1 MEAVMFTKERAGTR
15 RPLLIYV
22 GAALAVVWLT
32 AGCGSSTKSSSS
44 SKTTTAPTTAAA
56 TTTAAPT
63 SPPTTAAPATVP
75 ARQVTGKATTLGAGT
90 FAGGTDVAAGLY
102 DVTPGAGQSGNF
114 MVDGTNSYNEI
125 LGSSSDLGVPKVRV
139 MISSG
144 DSIKVSGLSQVVFT
158 PVTTP
163 LVTTHT
169 LVNLYAGTW
178 TVGQDIGP
186 GRYVAT
192 PGPGQSG
199 NFMVEAED
207 VNEILGTAGGL
218 GVANVTVNLSKGDVI
233 TISGLSQ
240 VTMTPS

>member
-1 MEAVMFTKERAGTR
+1 
-15 RPLLIYV
+15 
-22 GAALAVVWLT
+22 
-32 AGCGSSTKSSSS
+32 
-44 SKTTTAPTTAAA
+44 
-56 TTTAAPT
+56 
-63 SPPTTAAPATVP
+63 
-75 ARQVTGKATTLGAGT
+75 
-90 FAGGTDVAAGLY
+90 
-102 DVTPGAGQSGNF
+102 

-125 LGSSSDLGVPKVRV
+125 LGTGGGIGVPKVRA
-139 MISSG
+139 MISAG
-144 DSIKVSGLSQVVFT
+144 DTIKISSLSQVSFT

-169 LVNLYAGTW
+169 LVTLYAGTW

-199 NFMVEAED
+199 NFMVDAED
-207 VNEILGTAGGL
+207 VNEILGTGGGI

-233 TISGLSQ
+233 DIGSLSQ